1 MQPFIA
7 EHSKLIH
14 MPFENIDTDQL
25 MPARFMK
32 EARKPLGYGRFLLA
46 DFGRECL
53 INGAKILVAKRNFG
67 CGSSREAAVYALLD
81 SGVRCVIA
89 PSFGDIFKNNAIKN
103 GLLPA
108 TLDDVTPLLNY
119 QGEVKISLETQQ
131 ITFENNSISFTIEPT
146 AKTQLLEGLDEIAMT
161 LKLAPQIEAYY
172 ARHQELSQ

>member
-1 MQPFIA
+1 MQPFIS
-7 EHSKLIH
+7 ERSKLIS

-32 EARKPLGYGRFLLA
+32 EARKPLGYGSFLLA

-53 INGAKILVAKRNFG
+53 VEGAKILVAKRNFG

-81 SGVRCVIA
+81 SGIRCVIA

-119 QGEVKISLETQQ
+119 QGEVSVSLETQ
-131 ITFENNSISFTIEPT
+131 IISFENKSLKFQIEPT
-146 AKTQLLEGLDEIAMT
+146 AKAQLLEGLDEIGLT
-161 LKLAPQIEAYY
+161 LTLTPQIEAFY
-172 ARHQELSQ
+172 AAYVA